1 LGLILFLCLPGF
13 LGLQASLP
21 DRGDWDEIWALAQ
34 SAFSGQDVFDEL
46 SHRIALEAPCLDRE
60 VALYLAAAAKGG
72 DPIPVRC
79 DELPELSPQAAWAY
93 ATALESSRS
102 LNSALV
108 ETLKDCPE
116 ELVGPVLERGYKEF
130 MAASDLADS
139 AAAVLLGEALHK
151 RAVAVWSAQNLA
163 IAYTRH
169 GAYPEAASCLIGA
182 LGARLSDPDQRLLYS
197 RLCLVRWGEGGLL
210 AARGALGASLCQ
222 GISDS
227 GVVLGLSS
235 LERGQFDRAK
245 ILFRSVLGR
254 DPSQPWAL
262 KGWGLSMA
270 PR

>member
-1 LGLILFLCLPGF
+1 LGLILFLCLPGL

-21 DRGDWDEIWALAQ
+21 DREDWEEIWALAQ
-34 SAFSGQDVFDEL
+34 SAFSGQDVSDEL
-46 SHRIALEAPCLDRE
+46 SRRIALEAPCIDRQ
-60 VALYLAAAAKGG
+60 VALYLAAAARGES
-72 DPIPVRC
+72 PSHVRC
-79 DELPELSPQAAWAY
+79 DVLPELSPEAAWAY
-93 ATALESSRS
+93 ATALEPSPS

-108 ETLKDCPE
+108 GTLKTCSE
-116 ELVGPVLERGYKEF
+116 VLLGPVLERGYEEF
-130 MAASDLADS
+130 MTASNRADS
-139 AAAVLLGEALHK
+139 SSAVLLGEALHQ
-151 RAVAVWSAQNLA
+151 RAAAVWSAQNLA

-169 GAYPEAASCLIGA
+169 GSYPAAVSCLLGA
-182 LGARLSDPDQRLLYS
+182 LGASLSDPDQRLLYS

-235 LERGQFDRAK
+235 LERGRFDRAK
-245 ILFRSVLGR
+245 ILFRSVLGS
-254 DPSQPWAL
+254 DPSQPWAR